1 MRKYVLLTC
10 ALLLPFSSL
19 AMSSASS
26 LQKNKDA
33 AAAYCDAQFTVVKNA
48 WSESNDDENIARSI
62 VQLEDKGYQLAD
74 FGIDKEEYARDL
86 KTAIAGVRDNK
97 AAYHNQQ
104 EEFNRSLVAQ
114 VEACKVQAE
123 HRLNAK

>member
-33 AAAYCDAQFTVVKNA
+33 AAAYCDAQFTVVKSV

-62 VQLEDKGYQLAD
+62 AQLEQKGYQLAD
-74 FGIDKEEYARDL
+74 FGIDKEEYTRDV

-97 AAYHNQQ
+97 SAYHNQQ
-104 EEFNRSLVAQ
+104 DEFNRALVSQ
-114 VEACKVQAE
+114 IEACKVQAE
-123 HRLNAK
+123 HRLNSK

>member
-26 LQKNKDA
+26 LQKNNDA
-33 AAAYCDAQFTVVKNA
+33 AAAYCDAQFAVVKSA
-48 WSESNDDENIARSI
+48 WTESNDDENIARSI
-62 VQLEDKGYQLAD
+62 AQLEDKGYQLAD
-74 FGIDKEEYARDL
+74 FGIDKEEYTRDL

-97 AAYHNQQ
+97 SAYHNQQ
-104 EEFNRSLVAQ
+104 EEFNRVLITQ
-114 VEACKVQAE
+114 VESCKVQTE
-123 HRLNAK
+123 QRLNSK

>member
-33 AAAYCDAQFTVVKNA
+33 AAAYCDAQFAVVKSA
-48 WSESNDDENIARSI
+48 WTESNDDENIARSI
-62 VQLEDKGYQLAD
+62 AQLEDKGYQLAD
-74 FGIDKEEYARDL
+74 FGIDKEEYTRDL

-97 AAYHNQQ
+97 SAYHNQQ
-104 EEFNRSLVAQ
+104 EEFNRVLITQ
-114 VEACKVQAE
+114 VESCKVQTE
-123 HRLNAK
+123 QRLNSK